1 MGLSA
6 GGEPVSPEPEG
17 PVAKLPTFEEPI
29 EPVDLSPDPLPK
41 GVVAEVDGEPIS
53 EAELERLVHASATAM
68 PDVDEGEL
76 RRQALLQLVER
87 QLVLANADQMGLLV
101 SDAEIDGALDGIAQT
116 NGLSREQLE
125 DAVVEQGWT
134 LDDYRQELVAQIM
147 EMKVMQVHGL
157 LDSMPGG
164 TEDLDQR
171 RERFVGCMR
180 ARAEVQVGDEAL
192 TLPDNPYGVPTEIA
206 ELRFSGELGL
216 PEDELR
222 SVALDAAKTRMHL
235 CDALST
241 AELALQELLMER
253 GFLGVEGAAA
263 VAGLVGAA
271 RDPRGRGGGR
281 QAAHGG
287 GDLLRPV
294 GGAEEAATGRGGARA
309 ARGAVAGQGR
319 DREAL
324 GDAGGFA

>member
-1 MGLSA
+1 MRRHL
-6 GGEPVSPEPEG
+6 
-17 PVAKLPTFEEPI
+17 LPT
-29 EPVDLSPDPLPK
+29 LALLAACRPDP
-41 GVVAEVDGEPIS
+41 GTGGD
-53 EAELERLVHASATAM
+53 
-68 PDVDEGEL
+68 
-76 RRQALLQLVER
+76 
-87 QLVLANADQMGLLV
+87 
-101 SDAEIDGALDGIAQT
+101 EIDGALDGIAQT

-253 GFLGVEGAAA
+253 GFLASRVQLPWPGSSVPPVTLEAEVEAGKPHTVGVISFDQSAVPKKQRLDEGELARRVALWLVKGETARLSAMQEASREVADAAER
-263 VAGLVGAA
+263 AGLGMEPEVTMDEGK
-271 RDPRGRGGGR
+271 GGVR
-281 QAAHGG
+281 VDVVYRLSGG
-287 GDLLRPV
+287 
-294 GGAEEAATGRGGARA
+294 
-309 ARGAVAGQGR
+309 
-319 DREAL
+319 
-324 GDAGGFA
+324 